1 MSDTSQITA
10 DADLFRLVVEAAPNA
25 MVMINSDGIISLVNS
40 QTERIFGY
48 SRSEMIG
55 EPVEMLVNM
64 GLRERHV
71 KYRDAYLIKP
81 EVRSMGAG
89 RELLALRKNGT
100 EFPVEIGL
108 NPIPTNKG
116 VGVLA
121 AIVDISERR
130 KAEQE
135 REELEAHVRHSQ
147 KLESLGVL
155 AGGIAHDFNNL
166 LAAILGNA
174 EIAQARLPMGSPAS
188 NYIQNILTA
197 SQRAAELTRQ
207 MLAYSGRG
215 RFEVKRINVSKAVEE
230 MSELLRVTLSK
241 KAELKFSFD
250 EQTPEIEV
258 DSAQFNQVLLN
269 LITNANEALPDEGG
283 IVSVSTGLVYADSEY
298 LSSCAVSGTTQPG
311 AYAYIEVSDTGSGMS
326 TETLSRIFDPFFT
339 TKFTGRGLGLS
350 AVLGIVRGHCGAI
363 KVDSIIGRGTSFKV
377 LLPAPESHPT
387 GKLDSVL
394 PAQQSDKLRKGYI
407 LLADDEELVRHAT
420 GTQLESMGFSV
431 IHAVNG
437 KEAVLLQKEYAD
449 KLSLAI
455 LDLTMPQMD
464 GDEAARQI
472 IQTSP
477 DLPIILTSGY
487 STQDLSMR
495 LRDNAKL
502 VILPKPASLVDLG
515 NAIREALSHGE
526 TRKS

>member
-1 MSDTSQITA
+1 MVTRSNLTA

-25 MVMINSDGIISLVNS
+25 MVMIDGNGVISLVNS

-55 EPVEMLVNM
+55 EPVEMLINR
-64 GLRERHV
+64 GLSSRHV
-71 KYRDAYLIKP
+71 QYRDAYLLKP

-89 RELLALRKNGT
+89 RELLALRKDGT

-108 NPIPTNKG
+108 NPIPTRNG

-130 KAEQE
+130 KAERE

-174 EIAQARLPMGSPAS
+174 EIAQSRLPLNSPA
-188 NYIQNILTA
+188 NTYINNIVTA

-215 RFEVKRINVSKAVEE
+215 RFEVKRLNVAQAVQE
-230 MSELLRVTLSK
+230 MSELLRVSLSK
-241 KAELKFSFD
+241 KAELRFSF
-250 EQTPEIEV
+250 EESTPEIEV

-269 LITNANEALPDEGG
+269 LITNANEALSEAGG
-283 IVSVSTGLVYADSEY
+283 VIAVGTGLMHASTDY
-298 LSSCAVSGTTQPG
+298 LSACAVSGTTEPG
-311 AYAYIEVSDTGSGMS
+311 IYAYIDVKDSGAGMS
-326 TETLSRIFDPFFT
+326 TQTISRIFDPFFT

-350 AVLGIVRGHCGAI
+350 AVLGIVRGHSGAI
-363 KVDSIIGRGTSFKV
+363 KVESVIGEGTHFRV
-377 LLPAPESHPT
+377 LLPAPDNQT
-387 GKLDSVL
+387 
-394 PAQQSDKLRKGYI
+394 AASDKTDLAPEVSKHQNSYV

-420 GTQLESMGFSV
+420 ATQLESMGFNV

-437 KEAVLLQKEYAD
+437 KEAVLLHKEYAD
-449 KLSLAI
+449 KLSAAI

-472 IQTSP
+472 VQRSP

-487 STQDLSMR
+487 STQDLSLH

-502 VILPKPASLVDLG
+502 VILPKPASMAELSA
-515 NAIREALSHGE
+515 AIKEALSHN
-526 TRKS
+526 KSK